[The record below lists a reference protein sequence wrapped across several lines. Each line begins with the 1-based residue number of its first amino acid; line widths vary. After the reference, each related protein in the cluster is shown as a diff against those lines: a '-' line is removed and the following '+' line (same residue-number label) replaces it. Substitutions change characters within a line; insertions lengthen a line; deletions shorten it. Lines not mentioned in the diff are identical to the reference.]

1 MVGGFNKVTGE
12 PFMGYVDAHGTK
24 IISASNTEVLGLG
37 RHYCGRLLDEANAGN
52 QTEAEAR
59 DLIEKCMRVMFYRDK
74 KAIDNL
80 QITTVTANG
89 VTEHEPYRFDSEWN
103 LDWYRTQTN
112 EHFRPARVRI

>member
-1 MVGGFNKVTGE
+1 LAIICSIVT
-12 PFMGYVDAHGTK
+12 TRR
-24 IISASNTEVLGLG
+24 IGLAATSTPL
-37 RHYCGRLLDEANAGN
+37 RLDEANAGN

-103 LDWYRTQTN
+103 LDWYRNQTN